1 MKDSKERCF
10 ITYFD
15 RDGDEY
21 TYTLTPGKV
30 SGLMHA
36 INRYRADYC
45 VHDIEFKVLSSMFD
59 WFEFC
64 YDDDHNTEDDECPF
78 PA

>member
-36 INRYRADYC
+36 INRYR
-45 VHDIEFKVLSSMFD
+45 
-59 WFEFC
+59 
-64 YDDDHNTEDDECPF
+64 N
-78 PA
+78 